1 MTDPFKD
8 KAKDFDADDVPRQLS
23 AGIGSTLLRRV
34 KLEKTMQVMDFG
46 AGTGL
51 ITAQIVP
58 HVQKVTA
65 VDVSPA
71 MLEQLLAKPELK
83 GKVETLCQ
91 DIIANPL
98 GRKFDVIVSAMAMH
112 HIQDTDRM
120 VQSLAEHLKP
130 GGQVALA
137 DLDSEPGTFHPT
149 EMQGVFHSG
158 FDRAALQSI
167 LARHGFHDIRFT
179 TAITVQ
185 KEGRQYPVFLVVAS
199 H

>member
-1 MTDPFKD
+1 MADLFKD
-8 KAKDFDADDVPRQLS
+8 KAKDFDANDIPRQLS

-34 KLEKTMQVMDFG
+34 KLEKAMQVMDFG

-51 ITAQIVP
+51 ITSQIVP

-71 MLEQLLAKPELK
+71 MLEQLLTKHDLK
-83 GKVETLCQ
+83 GKVETRCQ
-91 DIIANPL
+91 DITRKPL

-137 DLDSEPGTFHPT
+137 DLDREDGTFHPAQT
-149 EMQGVFHSG
+149 EGVFHAG
-158 FDRAALQSI
+158 FDRAAFQSI
-167 LARHGFHDIRFT
+167 LAKHGFRDITFT
-179 TAITVQ
+179 TAHTVQ
-185 KEGRQYPVFLVVAS
+185 KEGREYPVFLVVAS
-199 H
+199 R

>member
-8 KAKDFDADDVPRQLS
+8 KAKDFEANDVPRQLS
-23 AGIGSTLLRRV
+23 AGIGATLLRRV
-34 KLEKTMQVMDFG
+34 KLEKAMQVMDFG

-58 HVQKVTA
+58 HVQQVTA

-71 MLEQLLAKPELK
+71 MLEQLLAKHELK

-91 DIIANPL
+91 DITRKPL
-98 GRKFDVIVSAMAMH
+98 GRQFDVIVSAMAMH
-112 HIQDTDRM
+112 HIQDTDHM

-137 DLDSEPGTFHPT
+137 DLDTEPGTFHPP

-167 LARHGFHDIRFT
+167 LAKHGFHDIRFT

>member
-1 MTDPFKD
+1 
-8 KAKDFDADDVPRQLS
+8 
-23 AGIGSTLLRRV
+23 
-34 KLEKTMQVMDFG
+34 
-46 AGTGL
+46 
-51 ITAQIVP
+51 
-58 HVQKVTA
+58 
-65 VDVSPA
+65 
-71 MLEQLLAKPELK
+71 
-83 GKVETLCQ
+83 
-91 DIIANPL
+91 
-98 GRKFDVIVSAMAMH
+98 
-112 HIQDTDRM
+112 M

-167 LARHGFHDIRFT
+167 LAKHGFHDIRFT

-199 H
+199 HGTTPPLSTESRG

>member
-8 KAKDFDADDVPRQLS
+8 KAKDFDARDVPRQLS

-34 KLEKTMQVMDFG
+34 KLEKAMQVMDFG

-51 ITAQIVP
+51 ITSQIVP

-83 GKVETLCQ
+83 GKVETICQ
-91 DIIANPL
+91 DIITNPL

-137 DLDSEPGTFHPT
+137 DLDSEPGTFHPA
-149 EMQGVFHSG
+149 EMGGVFHSG

-179 TAITVQ
+179 TAHTVQ

>member
-1 MTDPFKD
+1 MIDPFKD
-8 KAKDFDADDVPRQLS
+8 KAKDFDVNDVPRQLS

-58 HVQKVTA
+58 LVQKVTA

-71 MLEQLLAKPELK
+71 MLEQLLAKHDLK

-91 DIIANPL
+91 DITRKPL

-167 LARHGFHDIRFT
+167 LAKHGFHDIRFT